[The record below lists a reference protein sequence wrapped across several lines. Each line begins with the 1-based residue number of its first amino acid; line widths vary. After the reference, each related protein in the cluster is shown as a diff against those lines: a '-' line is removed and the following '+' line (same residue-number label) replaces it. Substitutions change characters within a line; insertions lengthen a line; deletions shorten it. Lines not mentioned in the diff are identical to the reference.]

1 MMPESPKETV
11 MRCRVISLLPVLI
24 SLPLLAG
31 CATNAIQLETAGTVQ
46 ARGREAVVAT
56 TAYFDA
62 IELHRREAAAALVA
76 SDPSCLPATP
86 LRIQVPTAPT
96 VPPAPLCLANEA
108 PAPGY
113 TAFEIDIGS
122 SPRAVLEPR
131 VALLVAIGGYA
142 DALAAIL
149 DAPKTDVSAEITAF
163 ADQADRLAR
172 FTNFVAGTDL
182 PNVNAAVASEQGQ
195 SVVALIAFANDLARE
210 ARQTRDVRALV
221 VERGAVVDRALA
233 SLSVQVTTWGRGAA
247 RNADD
252 LYGNALFRTYL
263 RNRTSLTAE
272 QREQLAA
279 RVFAA
284 REAAKQGPVRAAEV
298 ADAIDLTA
306 KAQAGLRD
314 ALAGR
319 LSPQQRRAAARLNI
333 DRITRALGLIASIA
347 TPA

>member
-1 MMPESPKETV
+1 MMTKSLKETA
-11 MRCRVISLLPVLI
+11 MRRCVSAVLPLLFVPV
-24 SLPLLAG
+24 LLAG
-31 CATNAIQLETAGTVQ
+31 CATNTIRLEAAGTVQ
-46 ARGREAVVAT
+46 ARSREALTAT
-56 TAYFDA
+56 GSYFDA
-62 IELHRREAAAALVA
+62 IEQRRREAAAALVA

-86 LRIQVPTAPT
+86 LRIQVPIAPSAP
-96 VPPAPLCLANEA
+96 VAPLCLSGAV

-122 SPRAVLEPR
+122 SPRTVIEPR
-131 VALLVAIGGYA
+131 IALIAAISDYA

-172 FTNFVAGTDL
+172 FNNFVAGTDL

-195 SVVALIAFANDLARE
+195 SLVALIAFASDLARE
-210 ARQTRDVRALV
+210 SRQMRDVRALV
-221 VERGAVVDRALA
+221 IERGAVVDRALA
-233 SLSVQVTTWGRGAA
+233 SLSTQVTTWGRGAA

-252 LYGNALFRTYL
+252 LYGNALFRTYI
-263 RNRTSLTAE
+263 RNRESLSAD

-284 REAAKQGPVRAAEV
+284 REAAKAGPARAAQIG
-298 ADAIDLTA
+298 DAIDLAA

-319 LSPQQRRAAARLNI
+319 LTPEQRRAAARLNI
-333 DRITRALGLIASIA
+333 DRITRALGLIASLA